1 MNQFKYTIFLIFTI
15 CLNIYSQDYI
25 KSLPENFLLVR
36 LKTNEKLIQYYIKNG
51 DVNSA
56 NREKLKIKELNNEIM
71 SSFKKNWTLSPV
83 YFFYSNYTEEIK
95 KGNFKSVFH
104 DKPNK
109 NINNFDTNILNKKP
123 VIVYFGYPQ
132 GKIKFDALVISNF
145 KLEQLEKPYPKYVRT
160 FKGLGFL
167 KRSSDR
173 VVNILNKKV
182 KWYYDNK

>member
-71 SSFKKNWTLSPV
+71 SSFKKTGHYLYI
-83 YFFYSNYTEEIK
+83 YFF
-95 KGNFKSVFH
+95 
-104 DKPNK
+104 
-109 NINNFDTNILNKKP
+109 L
-123 VIVYFGYPQ
+123 
-132 GKIKFDALVISNF
+132 
-145 KLEQLEKPYPKYVRT
+145 
-160 FKGLGFL
+160 
-167 KRSSDR
+167 
-173 VVNILNKKV
+173 
-182 KWYYDNK
+182 